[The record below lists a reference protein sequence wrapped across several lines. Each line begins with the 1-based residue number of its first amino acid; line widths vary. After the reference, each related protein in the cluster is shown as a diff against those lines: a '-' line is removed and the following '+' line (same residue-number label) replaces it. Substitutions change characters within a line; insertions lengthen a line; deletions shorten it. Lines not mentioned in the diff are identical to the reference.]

1 MASPTSTDLLDHE
14 GPWTEEEFLALPV
27 DNRRI
32 ELLDGGLLVSPL
44 AASRHQR
51 MSSRLWATL
60 DAAAPEG
67 FEVLMP
73 VNVRVAP
80 GRILNPDLVVVTTP
94 GVDVVMY
101 EAAVVA
107 MAVEIVSPGS
117 VTADRAIKPQLYA
130 AAGIR
135 HYLRVE
141 LGGAGP
147 WAVVYRLRRGRYAEV
162 TRAEAGERLRLTR
175 PFALDVDLGEL
186 AARTRPPPQ

>member
-51 MSSRLWATL
+51 LSSWLWSAL
-60 DAAAPEG
+60 AAAAPEG
-67 FEVLMP
+67 FEVLPP
-73 VNVRVAP
+73 VNVRVGP
-80 GRILNPDLVVVTTP
+80 GRILIPDIVVVTTP

-101 EAAVVA
+101 HAAVVA
-107 MAVEIVSPGS
+107 MVVEIVSPGS
-117 VTADRAIKPQLYA
+117 VTADRAIKPQLYV

-135 HYLRVE
+135 QYLRVE
-141 LGGAGP
+141 LGGAGL
-147 WAVVYRLRRGRYAEV
+147 WAVAYRLRRGRYAEV
-162 TRAEAGERLRLTR
+162 TRVESGERLRLTR
-175 PFALDVDLGEL
+175 PFALEVDLGEL
-186 AARTRPPPQ
+186 AARTRPPP